1 MYYTIFIN
9 YLLSKNQHLPNG
21 IFYCSI
27 TTSGI
32 IHPKNTGIN
41 ILLSSTLIKFSF
53 SVIVLTIFIKSSSP
67 SVLFWNYLNLH
78 FQSSQ
83 TTFTTN
89 RRNPKQTR
97 KPLYYHAKLGY
108 YHGNSRLLRD
118 SIILPQ
124 SPSYQRHQKRKKE
137 RFTNHSDEPLY
148 AQNSLILSHSSI
160 LSPANIPNSYGINW
174 KLPPVPLLYF
184 DDFYPSLPH
193 LPHPIRLSTNG
204 IRQNPL
210 AFMRNPA

>member
-148 AQNSLILSHSSI
+148 AQNS
-160 LSPANIPNSYGINW
+160 YGINSR
-174 KLPPVPLLYF
+174 LPPVPLLDY

-193 LPHPIRLSTNG
+193 LPHPIRHSTNG

-210 AFMRNPA
+210 AFVRDSA